1 MLVRIKKVL
10 ENERRKLAEK
20 SSKTAAAG
28 PAGGVRK
35 GGRAVE
41 EMISP
46 VLLQQGR

>member
-20 SSKTAAAG
+20 EKSSKTASAG

-35 GGRAVE
+35 GG
-41 EMISP
+41 
-46 VLLQQGR
+46 